1 MSMPIYLMFIR
12 VLLSVEFCSHSKPT
26 SKGRPLYNAC
36 KLRQYR
42 FLLLL
47 YLALLVPGPVSADD
61 RSSSHPDDRP
71 ENRPK
76 VRAIT
81 AFIHLNPSDY
91 KRQLAETA
99 QTLNIA
105 KKKFEQCGWMVET
118 IRITT
123 QPFPEFVRGLPKAK
137 ALALLLDL
145 DKLAA
150 GSYEFNVGPAMMRDS
165 DDPAMIDLAAE
176 FLARAKVTNS
186 SAVVAAEDG
195 IHWQTIP
202 RVASLVKYI
211 ANHTP
216 HGQGNFRF
224 AATAMVSPYGPFY
237 PASYHTAGGGKFA
250 RVKFAIGLESA
261 NVVLRVLSE
270 NKGMPQRAAAQ
281 LSSELSRYASEAE
294 AIAKNFSRES
304 GWDYL
309 GLDPT
314 PAPAGDI
321 SIGAAIEA
329 YTGHP
334 LGSSGTLSTA
344 FLITTAVRSV
354 AAKQVGYSG
363 LMLPVLEDQ
372 RLAQRWSEGR
382 ISLDAFL
389 AYSSVCAAGLDTVPL
404 PGDVSEEQI
413 ARILGDVASLA
424 FKWHKPLSARLLP
437 VRGKRAGEESDFDD
451 PYLTNA
457 TIQPLP

>member
-1 MSMPIYLMFIR
+1 MLWRSAKIW
-12 VLLSVEFCSHSKPT
+12 
-26 SKGRPLYNAC
+26 C

-150 GSYEFNVGPAMMRDS
+150 GSYEFNVGPATMNDS

-186 SAVVAAEDG
+186 SAVIAADDG
-195 IHWQTIP
+195 IHWQTLP
-202 RVASLVKYI
+202 RVAHLVKYI
-211 ANHTP
+211 ANNTP
-216 HGQGNFRF
+216 QGQGNFRF
-224 AATAMVSPYGPFY
+224 AATAMVPPYGPFY

-250 RVKFAIGLESA
+250 IGLESA

-270 NKGMPQRAAAQ
+270 TRGAPDQASAK
-281 LSSELSRYASEAE
+281 LSSELSHYAREAE
-294 AIAKNFSRES
+294 TIAQNFAQQS

-309 GLDPT
+309 GVDPT
-314 PAPAGDI
+314 PAPAADI
-321 SIGAAIEA
+321 SIGAAIET
-329 YTGHP
+329 YTGH
-334 LGSSGTLSTA
+334 LAGSSGTLSSA

-354 AAKQVGYSG
+354 PVKQVGYAG
-363 LMLPVLEDQ
+363 LMLSVLEDE
-372 RLAQRWSEGR
+372 RLAERWSEGKLS
-382 ISLDAFL
+382 IDAL
-389 AYSSVCAAGLDTVPL
+389 LSYSSVCATGLDTVPL
-404 PGDVSEEQI
+404 PGDVTEEQI
-413 ARILGDVASLA
+413 QRILGDVAALA
-424 FKWHKPLSARLLP
+424 SKWHKPLTARLLP
-437 VRGKRAGEESDFDD
+437 VKDRQAGGKSNFDD
-451 PYLTNA
+451 PHLTNA

>member
-1 MSMPIYLMFIR
+1 MSWK
-12 VLLSVEFCSHSKPT
+12 SVKIWF
-26 SKGRPLYNAC
+26 
-36 KLRQYR
+36 KLRQRR

-47 YLALLVPGPVSADD
+47 YLALLLPGPVSADD

-71 ENRPK
+71 ESRPK
-76 VRAIT
+76 LRAIT
-81 AFIHLNPSDY
+81 AFIHLDPSDS

-105 KKKFEQCGWMVET
+105 KKKFEQGGWIVET

-123 QPFPEFVRGLPKAK
+123 QPFPEFVRGLPREK

-145 DKLAA
+145 DNLAA
-150 GSYEFNVGPAMMRDS
+150 GSYEFNVGPAMMNDS

-186 SAVVAAEDG
+186 SAVIAAEDG

-202 RVASLVKYI
+202 RVAHLVKYI
-211 ANHTP
+211 ANNTP

-224 AATAMVSPYGPFY
+224 AATAMVPPYGPFY
-237 PASYHTAGGGKFA
+237 PASYHTAGSG
-250 RVKFAIGLESA
+250 KFAIGLESA

-270 NKGMPQRAAAQ
+270 TRGNPDQASAK
-281 LSSELSRYASEAE
+281 LSSELSHYAREAE
-294 AIAKNFSRES
+294 AISQNFAQQS
-304 GWDYL
+304 GWEYL

-314 PAPAGDI
+314 PAPAADI

-334 LGSSGTLSTA
+334 IGSSGTLSTA
-344 FLITTAVRSV
+344 FLITTAVRSLPV
-354 AAKQVGYSG
+354 KQVGYAG
-363 LMLPVLEDQ
+363 LMLSVLEDE
-372 RLAQRWSEGR
+372 RLAERWSEGKLS
-382 ISLDAFL
+382 IDAL
-389 AYSSVCAAGLDTVPL
+389 LSYSSVCATGLDTLPL
-404 PGDVSEEQI
+404 PGDVTEQQI
-413 ARILGDVASLA
+413 QRILGDVAALA
-424 FKWHKPLSARLLP
+424 SKWHKPLTARLLP
-437 VRGKRAGEESDFDD
+437 VKDKQAGDKSNFDD
-451 PYLTNA
+451 PHLTNA

>member
-1 MSMPIYLMFIR
+1 
-12 VLLSVEFCSHSKPT
+12 
-26 SKGRPLYNAC
+26 
-36 KLRQYR
+36 LRRHR

-47 YLALLVPGPVSADD
+47 YLALFVTGSLSADD
-61 RSSSHPDDRP
+61 RSLPHSDDRP

-81 AFIHLNPSDY
+81 AFIHLDPSDY
-91 KRQLAETA
+91 KRQLSETA
-99 QTLNIA
+99 ATLNIA
-105 KKKFEQCGWMVET
+105 KKKFEEGGWVVET

-123 QPFPEFVRGLPKAK
+123 QPFPEFVRGLPKEK

-145 DKLAA
+145 DDLAA
-150 GSYEFNVGPAMMRDS
+150 GSYEFNVGPAMMKDS

-186 SAVVAAEDG
+186 SAVIAAEDG

-202 RVASLVKYI
+202 RVAHLVKYI
-211 ANHTP
+211 ANNTP

-224 AATAMVSPYGPFY
+224 AASAMVSPYGPFY
-237 PASYHTAGGGKFA
+237 PASYHTGGGG
-250 RVKFAIGLESA
+250 KFAIGLESA

-270 NKGMPQRAAAQ
+270 TKGTPDQACAK
-281 LSSELSRYASEAE
+281 LSSELSHYAREVE
-294 AIAKNFSRES
+294 AIAQDFAQQN

-314 PAPAGDI
+314 PAPAGDV

-334 LGSSGTLSTA
+334 VGSSGTLSTA

-354 AAKQVGYSG
+354 PVKQVGYAG
-363 LMLPVLEDQ
+363 LMLPVLEDE
-372 RLAQRWSEGR
+372 RLAERWSEGR
-382 ISLDAFL
+382 LSIDAL
-389 AYSSVCAAGLDTVPL
+389 LSYSSVCATGLDTVPL
-404 PGDVSEEQI
+404 PGDVTEEQI
-413 ARILGDVASLA
+413 ARILGDVAALA
-424 FKWHKPLSARLLP
+424 SKWHKPLTARLLP
-437 VRGKRAGEESDFDD
+437 VKDKRAGEKSNFDD
-451 PYLTNA
+451 PHLTNA

>member
-1 MSMPIYLMFIR
+1 MRGRNYSPRAGCHPIISWK
-12 VLLSVEFCSHSKPT
+12 SVKVW
-26 SKGRPLYNAC
+26 C
-36 KLRQYR
+36 KLRQHR
-42 FLLLL
+42 FLPLL

-81 AFIHLNPSDY
+81 AFVHLDPSDY

-99 QTLNIA
+99 QILNIA
-105 KKKFEQCGWMVET
+105 KKKFEQGGWVVET

-123 QPFPEFVRGLPKAK
+123 QPFPEFVRGLPKEK

-145 DKLAA
+145 DNLAA
-150 GSYEFNVGPAMMRDS
+150 GSYEFNVGPAMMNDS
-165 DDPAMIDLAAE
+165 DDPAMIGLAAE
-176 FLARAKVTNS
+176 FLARARVTNS
-186 SAVVAAEDG
+186 SAVIAAEDG

-202 RVASLVKYI
+202 RVAHLVKYI
-211 ANHTP
+211 ANNTP

-224 AATAMVSPYGPFY
+224 AATAMVAPYGPFY

-250 RVKFAIGLESA
+250 IGLESA

-270 NKGMPQRAAAQ
+270 TRSALDQASAK
-281 LSSELSRYASEAE
+281 LSSELSRYAREAE
-294 AIAKNFSRES
+294 DIARNFAQQS

-314 PAPAGDI
+314 PAPAADI
-321 SIGAAIEA
+321 SIGAAIET

-334 LGSSGTLSTA
+334 VGSSGTLSTA

-354 AAKQVGYSG
+354 PVKQVGYAG
-363 LMLPVLEDQ
+363 LMLSVLEDR
-372 RLAQRWSEGR
+372 RLAERWSEGKLS
-382 ISLDAFL
+382 IDAL
-389 AYSSVCAAGLDTVPL
+389 LSYSSVCATGLDTLPL
-404 PGDVSEEQI
+404 PGDVTEEQI
-413 ARILGDVASLA
+413 QRILGDVAALA
-424 FKWHKPLSARLLP
+424 SKWHKPLTARLLP
-437 VRGKRAGEESDFDD
+437 VKDKQAGDKSNFDD
-451 PYLTNA
+451 PHLTNA